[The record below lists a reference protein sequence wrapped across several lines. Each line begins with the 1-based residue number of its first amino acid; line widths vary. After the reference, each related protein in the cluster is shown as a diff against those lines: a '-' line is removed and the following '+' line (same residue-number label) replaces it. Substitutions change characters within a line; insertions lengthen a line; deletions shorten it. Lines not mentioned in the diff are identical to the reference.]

1 MYNFSYS
8 SYEIAM
14 LKAIFIIILLM
25 FAKVLIFYT
34 VNLALYKL
42 KFGKKKKR
50 KSKPNFG
57 LSTIQL
63 LSLGNIKLTMYEIF
77 ISISILGF
85 SIYYFL
91 A

>member
-8 SYEIAM
+8 FYEVAI

-63 LSLGNIKLTMYEIF
+63 LRLGNVKLTMYEIF

>member
-8 SYEIAM
+8 FYEVAI

-34 VNLALYKL
+34 VNLAPYKL

-63 LSLGNIKLTMYEIF
+63 IKLGNIKLTMYEIF

>member
-8 SYEIAM
+8 SYEITI
-14 LKAIFIIILLM
+14 LKAIFIIILLI

-63 LSLGNIKLTMYEIF
+63 LRLGNIKLTMYEIF

>member
-8 SYEIAM
+8 SYHVAI
-14 LKAIFIIILLM
+14 LKAVLLIVLLM

-34 VNLALYKL
+34 INLALYKL
-42 KFGKKKKR
+42 RPSKKKKR

-57 LSTIQL
+57 LSSIQL
-63 LSLGNIKLTMYEIF
+63 LKLGNIRLTMYEIF

-91 A
+91 V

>member
-8 SYEIAM
+8 SYESLI

-63 LSLGNIKLTMYEIF
+63 LRLGNINLTMYEIF

>member
-8 SYEIAM
+8 FYEVAI

>member
-8 SYEIAM
+8 SYESLI

-63 LSLGNIKLTMYEIF
+63 LRLGNIKLTMYEIF

-85 SIYYFL
+85 LIYYFL

>member
-8 SYEIAM
+8 SFELTI

-63 LSLGNIKLTMYEIF
+63 IKLGNIKLTMYEIF

>member
-8 SYEIAM
+8 SFELTI

-63 LSLGNIKLTMYEIF
+63 IKLGNIKLTMYEIF

-91 A
+91 I

>member
-8 SYEIAM
+8 SYEITI
-14 LKAIFIIILLM
+14 LKAIFIIILLI

-63 LSLGNIKLTMYEIF
+63 LKLGNIKLTMYEIF

-85 SIYYFL
+85 LIYYFL

>member
-8 SYEIAM
+8 FYEVAI

-25 FAKVLIFYT
+25 FSKVLIFYT

-63 LSLGNIKLTMYEIF
+63 LRLGNIKLTMYEIF

-85 SIYYFL
+85 LIYYFL

>member
-8 SYEIAM
+8 FYEVAI

-63 LSLGNIKLTMYEIF
+63 IKLGNIKLTMYEIF

-91 A
+91 I

>member
-1 MYNFSYS
+1 MVTLESAFLKLLTLY
-8 SYEIAM
+8 M
-14 LKAIFIIILLM
+14 LLII
-25 FAKVLIFYT
+25 AKVLIFYT

-57 LSTIQL
+57 LSTIEL
-63 LSLGNIKLTMYEIF
+63 IKLGNIKLSYYEIF
-77 ISISILGF
+77 LSISLLAFIA
-85 SIYYFL
+85 YYFL

>member
-8 SYEIAM
+8 SFELTI

-63 LSLGNIKLTMYEIF
+63 LRLGNIKLTMYEIF

-91 A
+91 I

>member
-8 SYEIAM
+8 LYELLI

-34 VNLALYKL
+34 VNLGLYKL
-42 KFGKKKKR
+42 RPSKKKKR

-63 LSLGNIKLTMYEIF
+63 IKLGNIKLSYYEIF
-77 ISISILGF
+77 LSISLLAFIAC
-85 SIYYFL
+85 YFL
-91 A
+91 I

>member
-1 MYNFSYS
+1 MVTLESAFLKLLTLY
-8 SYEIAM
+8 M
-14 LKAIFIIILLM
+14 LLII
-25 FAKVLIFYT
+25 AKVLIFYT

-63 LSLGNIKLTMYEIF
+63 IKLGNIKLSYYEIF
-77 ISISILGF
+77 LSISLLAFIAC
-85 SIYYFL
+85 YFL
-91 A
+91 I

>member
-8 SYEIAM
+8 FYEVAI

-57 LSTIQL
+57 LSTIEL
-63 LSLGNIKLTMYEIF
+63 IKLGNIKLTMYEIF

-91 A
+91 I

>member
-8 SYEIAM
+8 SYEQLI

-25 FAKVLIFYT
+25 FAKVLVFYT

-63 LSLGNIKLTMYEIF
+63 LKLGNIKLTMYEIF

>member
-8 SYEIAM
+8 FYEVAI

-57 LSTIQL
+57 LSTIEL
-63 LSLGNIKLTMYEIF
+63 LRLGNIKLTMYEIF

-91 A
+91 I

>member
-8 SYEIAM
+8 FYEVAI

-63 LSLGNIKLTMYEIF
+63 IKLGNIKLTMYEIF

-85 SIYYFL
+85 LIYYFL

>member
-8 SYEIAM
+8 SFELTI

-63 LSLGNIKLTMYEIF
+63 IKLGNIKLTMYEIF

-91 A
+91 T

>member
-8 SYEIAM
+8 FYEVAI

-63 LSLGNIKLTMYEIF
+63 LRLGNIKLTMYEIF
-77 ISISILGF
+77 IGISILGF

>member
-8 SYEIAM
+8 SYELLI

-63 LSLGNIKLTMYEIF
+63 LRLGNIKLTMYEIF

-85 SIYYFL
+85 LIYYFL

>member
-8 SYEIAM
+8 FYEVAI

-85 SIYYFL
+85 LIYYFL

>member
-63 LSLGNIKLTMYEIF
+63 LRLGNIKLTMYEIF

-85 SIYYFL
+85 LIYYFL

>member
-8 SYEIAM
+8 SYESLI
-14 LKAIFIIILLM
+14 LKAIFIIILLV

-34 VNLALYKL
+34 VNLVLYKL
-42 KFGKKKKR
+42 KFGKRKKR

-57 LSTIQL
+57 LSTIEL
-63 LSLGNIKLTMYEIF
+63 IKLGNIKLSYYEIF
-77 ISISILGF
+77 LSISLLAFIA
-85 SIYYFL
+85 YYFL

>member
-8 SYEIAM
+8 SYELLI
-14 LKAIFIIILLM
+14 LKAIFIIVLLM

-63 LSLGNIKLTMYEIF
+63 LRLGNIKLTMYEIF

>member
-8 SYEIAM
+8 FYEIAI

>member
-8 SYEIAM
+8 SYESLI
-14 LKAIFIIILLM
+14 LKAIFIIILLV

-34 VNLALYKL
+34 VNLVLYKL
-42 KFGKKKKR
+42 KFGKRKKR

-63 LSLGNIKLTMYEIF
+63 LRLGNVKLTMYEIF

>member
-8 SYEIAM
+8 SFELTI

-42 KFGKKKKR
+42 KFGKRKKR

-63 LSLGNIKLTMYEIF
+63 IKLGNIKLTMYEIF

-91 A
+91 I

>member
-8 SYEIAM
+8 FYEVGI

-63 LSLGNIKLTMYEIF
+63 LKLGNIKLTMYEIF

>member
-8 SYEIAM
+8 FYEVSI
-14 LKAIFIIILLM
+14 LKAIFIIVLLM

-50 KSKPNFG
+50 KSKLNFG

-63 LSLGNIKLTMYEIF
+63 IKLGNIKVTMYEIF

-85 SIYYFL
+85 LIYYFL

>member
-8 SYEIAM
+8 SYEITI
-14 LKAIFIIILLM
+14 LKAIFIIILLI

-63 LSLGNIKLTMYEIF
+63 IKLGNIKLTMYEIF

-85 SIYYFL
+85 LIYYFL

>member
-1 MYNFSYS
+1 MVTLERAF
-8 SYEIAM
+8 
-14 LKAIFIIILLM
+14 LKLLTLSILLM

-42 KFGKKKKR
+42 RPCKKKKK

-57 LSTIQL
+57 LSSIQL
-63 LSLGNIKLTMYEIF
+63 IRLGNIKLSMYEIF

>member
-14 LKAIFIIILLM
+14 LKAIFIIILLI

>member
-8 SYEIAM
+8 FYEVAI

-57 LSTIQL
+57 LSTIKL
-63 LSLGNIKLTMYEIF
+63 LRLGNIKLTMYEIF

-85 SIYYFL
+85 LIYYFL

>member
-8 SYEIAM
+8 SFELTI

-63 LSLGNIKLTMYEIF
+63 LRLGNIKLTMYEIF

-85 SIYYFL
+85 LIYYFL

>member
-8 SYEIAM
+8 FYEVAI

-57 LSTIQL
+57 LSIIQL
-63 LSLGNIKLTMYEIF
+63 LRLGNIKLTMYEIF

-85 SIYYFL
+85 LIYYFL

>member
-8 SYEIAM
+8 FYEVAI

-63 LSLGNIKLTMYEIF
+63 LRLGNIKLTMYEIF